1 MNNYCYESDWRQYAF
16 PEQSCNF
23 ADEETLRQRY
33 TPITLESGVPLK
45 AAGMPVCSDGTNA
58 VVNTENEMTI
68 IYGATASKKTRTLIV
83 PLICSLAQ
91 ARESMI
97 ITDIKGELSNGI
109 NFPQV
114 RGLLDENGY
123 ECIFLNFRDQNADGL
138 NILLEPY
145 RLYKAGRKDDA
156 IVMVNNMVD
165 SLAKIYQNTKAD
177 PFWEKTARLY
187 LVSIT
192 VLLFE
197 MCQDPAKIN
206 MLSLSGYTD
215 WDGCENVRMVAD
227 LIHKQTNIM
236 NMLRC
241 VTSEPDKTR
250 MSTLATVSS
259 MFTDFLTVE
268 KLLKMLSHSTFDV
281 HDIYKKPTALFIIVP
296 DEVDTYSGIVG
307 LIMPQIISP
316 LVNDAYRLGGTL
328 PRRVNVICD
337 EFCNIKMP
345 GMSRAI
351 SAHRSRN
358 IRWYLV
364 CQSQKQLRAC
374 YPNDAD
380 TIIANCQNVYFL
392 NTPEMEL
399 MEELSRKAGYRTITP
414 DGSQKPILSVS
425 DLQQLKK
432 GWTHTDVYFTSGN
445 IHYVA
450 SMPDISQYKFLS
462 KYKTAEKIPIRDYPA
477 LPVYSPDTMYK
488 EVKAMQSA
496 YTRKLLGARLSSADS
511 QLAHR
516 YENLFE

>member
-1 MNNYCYESDWRQYAF
+1 MNNFCYESDWRQYAF

-23 ADEETLRQRY
+23 ADEEELWDRY
-33 TPITLESGVPLK
+33 TPVRLEDGKPL
-45 AAGMPVCSDGTNA
+45 AMGGMPIYSDGTNA

-68 IYGATASKKTRTLIV
+68 IYGATASKKTRTLIL
-83 PLICSLAQ
+83 PLICTLAQ
-91 ARESMI
+91 AKESMI

-109 NFPQV
+109 SFPQV

-145 RLYKAGRKDDA
+145 RLYKSGRKDDA
-156 IVMVNNMVD
+156 IILVNNIVD
-165 SLAKIYQNTKAD
+165 SLAKIYQNSKSD

-187 LVSIT
+187 LVAIT

-197 MCQDPAKIN
+197 MCQDEAKIN
-206 MLSLSGYTD
+206 MLSLSAYTD
-215 WDGCENVRMVAD
+215 WDGCENMRLVAE
-227 LIHKQTNIM
+227 LINKQTSIM

-241 VTSEPDKTR
+241 VTSEPEKTR

-296 DEVDTYSGIVG
+296 DEVETYSGIVG

-316 LVNDAYRLGGTL
+316 LVNDAYRLGGSL

-337 EFCNIKMP
+337 EFCNIRMP

-364 CQSQKQLRAC
+364 CQSQKQLRNC

-399 MEELSRKAGYRTITP
+399 MEDLSRRAGYSTITP
-414 DGSQKPILSVS
+414 DGSKKPILSVT
-425 DLQQLKK
+425 DLQQLRK

-462 KYKTAEKIPIRDYPA
+462 KYKTAETIPTREYPA
-477 LPVYSPDTMYK
+477 LPVYDPDTMYR
-488 EVKAMQSA
+488 EVKAMQTA
-496 YTRKLLGARLSSADS
+496 YSRKIVGAKLSGPGELLAA
-511 QLAHR
+511 R
-516 YENLFE
+516 YEKLFT